1 MSECSYQVRSYKIKH
16 NYDVKGF
23 LKAYRWLLQRAINE
37 TWKNITW
44 KERVIINRRRSI
56 PIIPKS
62 SEFKRNLRN
71 SLLGDWDFCAH
82 YADSAI
88 KQAYSI
94 LKSWRR
100 NYLKGRRTRAKPVV
114 KKKFVRVK
122 ETLYS
127 YRDGKIKI
135 SIKPY
140 EEHLVFDVSNTWFWS
155 RAKGEMG
162 ELILNEKFLIITFRF
177 KQRAEEPGGAIAW
190 DCNEKSLD
198 GFNPEIGWIRVDLRK
213 LFHIHR
219 VYELKRRRL
228 QSKASKKPSLR
239 RVLEK
244 YSRRER
250 NRVRDFIHKVTR
262 VIAEAFRGY
271 VHGFEDIKKEKMFNK
286 SRTHNRN
293 VAKSDW
299 RTIIGL
305 MGYKSRVRLLSPY
318 NSTRRCSSGMVNAPK
333 GALYEC
339 KGCGLKID
347 RQLNACLNLYLQ
359 VEGLSPSPKLFV
371 GLVRGWG
378 GLP

>member
-1 MSECSYQVRSYKIKH
+1 MSECFYQVRSYKVKH
-16 NYDVKGF
+16 NYDVKWF
-23 LKAYRWLLQRAINE
+23 LEAYRWLLQRAIDE
-37 TWKNITW
+37 TWKNIAW
-44 KERVIINRRRSI
+44 NERVTKRRRLI

-71 SLLGDWDFCAH
+71 FLLRNWGFCAH
-82 YADSAI
+82 YVDSAI

-127 YRDGKIKI
+127 YKNGKIKI
-135 SIKPY
+135 SIRPF
-140 EEHLVFDVSNTWFWS
+140 EEHLVFDVSNAWFWS

-162 ELILNEKFLIITFRF
+162 ELILTEKFLIITFRF
-177 KQRAEEPGGAIAW
+177 NQRVEEPRGAIAW

-219 VYELKRRRL
+219 VYELKRQRL
-228 QSKASKKPSLR
+228 QSKASRKQSLR

-244 YSRRER
+244 YSNREK
-250 NRVRDFIHKVTR
+250 NRAKDFIHKITTT
-262 VIAEAFRGY
+262 IAETFKGY
-271 VHGFEDIKKEKMFNK
+271 VHGFKDLNKEKMLKK

-299 RTIIGL
+299 KTIIGL
-305 MGYKSRVRLLSPY
+305 MGYKS
-318 NSTRRCSSGMVNAPK
+318 
-333 GALYEC
+333 
-339 KGCGLKID
+339 
-347 RQLNACLNLYLQ
+347 
-359 VEGLSPSPKLFV
+359 
-371 GLVRGWG
+371 
-378 GLP
+378 